1 MRFIHLFL
9 VGYIV
14 LVVGVTLA
22 LWKTGVLA
30 HVSPLWFGIG
40 FLIAVGIGIML
51 AVSSGKPSGG
61 SVQIKS

>member
-9 VGYIV
+9 VGYVV

-22 LWKTGVLA
+22 LWKAGVLA
-30 HVSPLWFGIG
+30 HVSPVWFGIG
-40 FLIAVGIGIML
+40 MLIAVGIGIMV
-51 AVSSGKPSGG
+51 AVSSGKPTGG